1 MIVVAEIVV
10 GLALLIA
17 GGEGLVRG
25 AVALGR
31 RIGLSPL
38 VVGILIVGV
47 ASSMPEMVVSVEAVM
62 VGSPQIAIGNVLGS
76 NISNILLVLAL
87 TALVRPVS
95 RQARAVIPD
104 GLALMAT
111 AIAFV
116 ALGLSGM
123 VTRWQGLAM
132 ILVLAGIMGWQ
143 FVQTRRETRLAR
155 QMEQEQ
161 AHTAPQPVV
170 RHPLLA
176 SVLVLAGL
184 GALVWGGNLFIGGA
198 EAVAQA
204 LGVSKGVIGLT
215 LVALGTSAPELAS
228 SLVAARH
235 GHTTVAYG
243 NIVGSNVINIL
254 GVGGA
259 AALAGRLTFPPLMA
273 RLDGTVMLAATAAM
287 IVLLSTGRGLTRP
300 RAAVLLV
307 GYVTFVVL
315 RSTWLAA

>member
-1 MIVVAEIVV
+1 MSCVPARRAAESRDPESGRRSVVIVVAEIVV

-204 LGVSKGVIGLT
+204 LGVSKG
-215 LVALGTSAPELAS
+215 
-228 SLVAARH
+228 
-235 GHTTVAYG
+235 
-243 NIVGSNVINIL
+243 
-254 GVGGA
+254 
-259 AALAGRLTFPPLMA
+259 
-273 RLDGTVMLAATAAM
+273 
-287 IVLLSTGRGLTRP
+287 
-300 RAAVLLV
+300 
-307 GYVTFVVL
+307 
-315 RSTWLAA
+315 